1 MAVNIINSVYQLFN
15 HDINTFLLLAAI
27 NSSGATVY
35 LILHKIKK
43 VKIEISI
50 TITVFILLLMKLIMF
65 KVDVLEY
72 SVLFSYGIMLIIKEV
87 KSKLLPIIILVLTV
101 FILGTISM
109 MINEGNIARMSNNIL
124 LITIMCITHYLIYYD
139 SYKETPDI
147 KKLYNLTKL
156 DMIILDSLFLP
167 DPCLKTMQNY
177 VLKKDIHCSKTYVK
191 DRLQQFYDIFDIKSG
206 GSRKTELV
214 VRLVRLGYTP

>member
-1 MAVNIINSVYQLFN
+1 MTSLNLIISLP
-15 HDINTFLLLAAI
+15 FL
-27 NSSGATVY
+27 Y
-35 LILHKIKK
+35 LYIKK
-43 VKIEISI
+43 NENIEIFI
-50 TITVFILLLMKLIMF
+50 AILLLIGALVRVVFQSNNIVDYSIMISYAYTLILKKTKLKPMF
-65 KVDVLEY
+65 VFLIGL
-72 SVLFSYGIMLIIKEV
+72 SLFLFVSITLM
-87 KSKLLPIIILVLTV
+87 
-101 FILGTISM
+101 
-109 MINEGNIARMSNNIL
+109 NNGNIARVVNNIML
-124 LITIMCITHYLIYYD
+124 VTVASISHIVIYYNE
-139 SYKETPDI
+139 YKETPDI